1 MTAYEYKQAV
11 IIEQKNDKIEALIE
25 GYKEIM
31 RQLQHMQKFSKT
43 DAESTAYYTARN
55 IVEET
60 MIEIADVNVT
70 DI

>member
-1 MTAYEYKQAV
+1 MSAYEFKQQV

-31 RQLQHMQKFSKT
+31 RQLNHNQKMSKT

-55 IVEET
+55 IVEST
-60 MIEIADVNVT
+60 IIEIADINVT

>member
-1 MTAYEYKQAV
+1 MSAYEFKQQV

-31 RQLQHMQKFSKT
+31 RQLNHNQKFAKT
-43 DAESTAYYTARN
+43 EAEKTAYYTARD
-55 IVEET
+55 IVEST
-60 MIEIADVNVT
+60 MIEIADINVT

>member
-1 MTAYEYKQAV
+1 MSAYEFKQAV

-25 GYKEIM
+25 GYKEIL
-31 RQLQHMQKFSKT
+31 RQLQHNQKFAQT
-43 DAESTAYYTARN
+43 DAEKTAYFTARN

-60 MIEIADVNVT
+60 MIEIADINVT

>member
-1 MTAYEYKQAV
+1 MTAYEFKQSV

-31 RQLQHMQKFSKT
+31 RQLNHLQKVSKT
-43 DAESTAYYTARN
+43 DAESNAYYTSRN

-60 MIEIADVNVT
+60 MIEIADINIT

>member
-1 MTAYEYKQAV
+1 MSAYEFKQQV

-31 RQLQHMQKFSKT
+31 RQLNHNQKFAKT
-43 DAESTAYYTARN
+43 DAEKTAYYTARD
-55 IVEET
+55 IVEST
-60 MIEIADVNVT
+60 MIEIADINVT

>member
-31 RQLQHMQKFSKT
+31 RQLNHNQKVAKT

-60 MIEIADVNVT
+60 MIEIAGINVT
-70 DI
+70 DL

>member
-1 MTAYEYKQAV
+1 MNSFKQSV

-31 RQLQHMQKFSKT
+31 RQLDHNKKFAKT
-43 DAESTAYYTARN
+43 DEEKTAYYTARD
-55 IVEET
+55 IVEST
-60 MIEIADVNVT
+60 MIDIADINVT

>member
-1 MTAYEYKQAV
+1 MNAFKQAV
-11 IIEQKNDKIEALIE
+11 IIEQKNEKIEALIE

-31 RQLQHMQKFSKT
+31 RQLNHNQKVAKT
-43 DAESTAYYTARN
+43 EAESTAYYTARN

-60 MIEIADVNVT
+60 MIEIAGINVT

>member
-1 MTAYEYKQAV
+1 MNAFKQAV
-11 IIEQKNDKIEALIE
+11 IIEQKNEKIEALIE

-31 RQLQHMQKFSKT
+31 RQLNHNQKVAKT

-60 MIEIADVNVT
+60 MIEIAGINVT
-70 DI
+70 DL

>member
-1 MTAYEYKQAV
+1 MTAYEFKQQV

-31 RQLQHMQKFSKT
+31 RQLNHNQKFAKT
-43 DAESTAYYTARN
+43 DAEKTAHYTARD
-55 IVEET
+55 IVEST
-60 MIEIADVNVT
+60 MIEIADINVT

>member
-1 MTAYEYKQAV
+1 MTAYEFKQSV

-31 RQLQHMQKFSKT
+31 RQLSHLQKVAKT
-43 DAESTAYYTARN
+43 DAEKTAYYTARD
-55 IVEET
+55 IVEST
-60 MIEIADVNVT
+60 MIEIADINVT

>member
-1 MTAYEYKQAV
+1 MTAYEYKQQV

-31 RQLQHMQKFSKT
+31 RQLNHNQKFAKT
-43 DAESTAYYTARN
+43 DAEKTAYYTARD
-55 IVEET
+55 IVEST
-60 MIEIADVNVT
+60 MIEIADINVT

>member
-1 MTAYEYKQAV
+1 MTAYEFKQQV

-31 RQLQHMQKFSKT
+31 RQLNHNQKFSKT

-60 MIEIADVNVT
+60 MIEITDINVT

>member
-1 MTAYEYKQAV
+1 MSAYEFKQAV

-31 RQLQHMQKFSKT
+31 RQLNHNQKFAQT
-43 DAESTAYYTARN
+43 DAEKKAYYTARD
-55 IVEET
+55 IVEST
-60 MIEIADVNVT
+60 MIEIADINVT

>member
-1 MTAYEYKQAV
+1 MTAYEFKQSV

-60 MIEIADVNVT
+60 MIEIADINVT

>member
-1 MTAYEYKQAV
+1 MTAYEFKQQV

-31 RQLQHMQKFSKT
+31 RQLNHNQKFAKT
-43 DAESTAYYTARN
+43 DAESMAYYTARN

-60 MIEIADVNVT
+60 MIEITDINVT

>member
-1 MTAYEYKQAV
+1 MTTYERKQQIV
-11 IIEQKNDKIEALIE
+11 IEQKQEKIEALIE

>member
-1 MTAYEYKQAV
+1 MSAYEFKKAV

-25 GYKEIM
+25 GYKEIL
-31 RQLQHMQKFSKT
+31 RQLQHNQKFAQT
-43 DAESTAYYTARN
+43 DAEKTAYFTARN

-60 MIEIADVNVT
+60 MIEIADINVT